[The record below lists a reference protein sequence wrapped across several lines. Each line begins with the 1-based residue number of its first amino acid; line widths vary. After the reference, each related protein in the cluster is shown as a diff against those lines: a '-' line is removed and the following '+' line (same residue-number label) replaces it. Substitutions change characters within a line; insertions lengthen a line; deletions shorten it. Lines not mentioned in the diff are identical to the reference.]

1 MRGLRYFGYLA
12 SSSVALAVMFA
23 LAGASHAPSRAAEG
37 DLKLLRAT
45 LSRSL
50 SAPFIWGFNP
60 IGEKYGLRTQ
70 VLDAI
75 TNADQQRNIQTGG
88 VEVGSVGYQSAAAMA
103 EQNIGNVKII
113 AGMYVGGQNL
123 IMRKGVELRSW
134 KDIEGKKI
142 GRPPGT
148 YAGILFTLAAEA
160 NHVDISKVNIVNST
174 PAGTPELA
182 ALKSGDL
189 DGFVLWSPIVD
200 RAVIDGYGYY
210 PACCDIGATKEFGA
224 GNQLLAANTEFLKDR
239 KLAVTFL
246 KAYVEA
252 MDFYEKNPDK
262 TVALVAQYT
271 GGSPPILREA
281 IAHSRWS
288 YRVDIDNAVN
298 VAKQGPKFGFTKSDM
313 SGKVPAYFDL
323 SYLAEATGQ
332 SVEQLGTYGR

>member
-1 MRGLRYFGYLA
+1 MRAFRYLILA
-12 SSSVALAVMFA
+12 LLTVSWIFA
-23 LAGASHAPSRAAEG
+23 FAAAYQPPTQAAEG
-37 DLKLLRAT
+37 DLKLVRAT

-60 IGEKYGLRTQ
+60 IGEKYALRAQ

-88 VEVGSVGYQSAAAMA
+88 VEVGSVGYQTAAVMA
-103 EQNIGNVKII
+103 EQNIDNVKII

-123 IMRKGVELRSW
+123 IMRKGVELKSW
-134 KDIEGKKI
+134 KDLEGKKI

-148 YAGILFTLAAEA
+148 YAGILWTLAAEA
-160 NHVDISKVNIVNST
+160 NKVDLSKVHIVNTT
-174 PAGTPELA
+174 PAGAPELA
-182 ALKSGDL
+182 ALKNGDL
-189 DGFVLWSPIVD
+189 DGFILWSPVID
-200 RAVIDGYGYY
+200 RAVIEGYGYY
-210 PACCDIGATKEFGA
+210 PVCCDIGATKEFGA

-246 KAYVEA
+246 KAYVEG
-252 MDFYEKNPDK
+252 MDYYSKNPDK

-271 GGSPPILREA
+271 GGSPPILSEA
-281 IAHSRWS
+281 MAHSRWT
-288 YRVDIDNAVN
+288 YRVDIQNAVN
-298 VAKQGPKFGFTKSDM
+298 VARQGPKFGFTKADM
-313 SGKVPAYFDL
+313 SGKVQAYFDL